1 MGKLQKMRAAK
12 RAAKENSQREMDK
25 LDKHLCQVFA
35 QVESASG
42 SSGGTSPAQRQH
54 KEKDIYA
61 KYPGGFTPSYNQQ
74 TVSRDSAAAA
84 RDRME
89 QRLSGE

>member
-12 RAAKENSQREMDK
+12 KAAKENKERELDK
-25 LDKHLCQVFA
+25 LDRHLCQVFA

-42 SSGGTSPAQRQH
+42 SSGGTRPAQQ
-54 KEKDIYA
+54 KTEKDAFA
-61 KYPGGFTPSYNQQ
+61 KYPGGFMPSYNHQ